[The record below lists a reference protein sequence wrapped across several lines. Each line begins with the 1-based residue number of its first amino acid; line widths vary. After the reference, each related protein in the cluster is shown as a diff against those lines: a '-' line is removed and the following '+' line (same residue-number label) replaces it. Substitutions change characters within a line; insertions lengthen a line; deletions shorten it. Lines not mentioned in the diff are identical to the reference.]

1 MHHLALHISLQV
13 ITSYQILAECTIYLP
28 CFQKFPDCGQPTSH
42 TLDEVFLIVV
52 LNIVSTSVII
62 HAKASL
68 FQNAVKIHHLP
79 SLFSFFCG
87 FKSFK
92 MSSEWTCFHFFLL
105 QFQIVSNALRRHHF
119 ASLLP
124 PECTIYRHYY
134 QIFLCS
140 FKVLLLPS
148 LFLRFFSEVP
158 NRFKCRQNERPVVH
172 YCFRCR
178 QGAPFSIIV

>member
-1 MHHLALHISLQV
+1 MHL
-13 ITSYQILAECTIYLP
+13 IYLP

-68 FQNAVKIHHLP
+68 FQNDLCSTISFQMPSKIHHLP
-79 SLFSFFCG
+79 SLFSVFCG
-87 FKSFK
+87 SKSFK
-92 MSSEWTCFHFFLL
+92 MSSEWTCFQFFLL
-105 QFQIVSNALRRHHF
+105 QFQNVSNALRRHHV

-148 LFLRFFSEVP
+148 LFLRFFLK
-158 NRFKCRQNERPVVH
+158 FQ
-172 YCFRCR
+172 
-178 QGAPFSIIV
+178 IVSNAVRMNVL